1 MANVRKQGQLLL
13 ICMLCIQFLH
23 DILTLDF
30 CSEPFARKTRTVIEK
45 LLEVFYGN
53 RSGCI

>member
-1 MANVRKQGQLLL
+1 MLL

-23 DILTLDF
+23 DILTIDF
-30 CSEPFARKTRTVIEK
+30 CGEPFAGKTRTVIEK

>member
-1 MANVRKQGQLLL
+1 MTNVRKQGQLLL

-45 LLEVFYGN
+45 L
-53 RSGCI
+53 